1 MMQQRT
7 PDWFQARCGKVT
19 ASRLGD
25 LMAKTRAGV
34 AASRARYQAELICER
49 LTGQREEGFVTA
61 AMRRGTELEPEARDL
76 YRLYSGNEVK
86 EVGLIPHPTLPDFA
100 ASPDGL
106 VNPEGLLEIKCPNAW
121 THLELLKTG
130 QIKTPWRLQM
140 QAQMRC
146 TGRAWC
152 DFVSYDNRFP
162 PELAYFQTRVSF
174 DPLLN
179 EDIEQ
184 AVRTFLNEIEEEIQS
199 IKRKAAKMPSQVRPA
214 TDSLPM

>member
-1 MMQQRT
+1 MQQRT
-7 PDWFQARCGKVT
+7 PDWFEARCGKVT

-25 LMAKTRAGV
+25 LMAKTRVGH

-61 AMRRGTELEPEARDL
+61 AMRRGMELEPEALDL

-86 EVGLIPHPTLPDFA
+86 EVGLIAHPALPDFA

-106 VNPEGLLEIKCPNAW
+106 VHQEGLLEIKCPNAW
-121 THLELLKTG
+121 THLELIKTG
-130 QIKTPWRLQM
+130 QMKTPWRLQM
-140 QAQMRC
+140 QAQMMC

-184 AVRTFLNEIEEEIQS
+184 AVRTFLNEIEEEIEC
-199 IKRKAAKMPSQVRPA
+199 IKRKAAKMPYQVRPA
-214 TDSLPM
+214 NSLPM

>member
-1 MMQQRT
+1 MQQRT

-121 THLELLKTG
+121 AHLELLD
-130 QIKTPWRLQM
+130 P
-140 QAQMRC
+140 
-146 TGRAWC
+146 
-152 DFVSYDNRFP
+152 RFP
-162 PELAYFQTRVSF
+162 PELAYFQVRVHV
-174 DPLLN
+174 DPVLN
-179 EDIEQ
+179 EEIEQ
-184 AVRTFLNEIEEEIQS
+184 AVPAFLNEIEKEIEC
-199 IKRKAAKMPSQVRPA
+199 I
-214 TDSLPM
+214 